1 MQEHCA
7 DAYMGTYT
15 NLQKKSCNLQF
26 CDLFLEQNHHSVAGE
41 GKFLLIDDGSVVGK

>member
-15 NLQKKSCNLQF
+15 KLQKKRKTCCF
-26 CDLFLEQNHHSVAGE
+26 VTCFLEQNHHSVAGE